1 VVILGSNKSIN
12 SVFGEILA
20 EEFGRVPVQ
29 IDPNLKLC
37 PEGVKSIR
45 ASRVVIVDLS
55 SINRNS
61 KLFIKQVHELC
72 PQTNILALHIY
83 KEDEY
88 IKPLIKAGASTYL
101 LVNTEKTK
109 FIAAMRKLLNGNKFN
124 K

>member
-1 VVILGSNKSIN
+1 MFS
-12 SVFGEILA
+12 EILA
-20 EEFGRVPVQ
+20 EEFGQVPVQ

-45 ASRVVIVDLS
+45 ASSVVIVDLA

-83 KEDEY
+83 KEDEF
-88 IKPLIKAGASTYL
+88 IKPLINAGASTYL
-101 LVNTEKTK
+101 LVNTEKTE
-109 FIAAMRKLLNGNKFN
+109 FIAAMRKLFNGNKFN